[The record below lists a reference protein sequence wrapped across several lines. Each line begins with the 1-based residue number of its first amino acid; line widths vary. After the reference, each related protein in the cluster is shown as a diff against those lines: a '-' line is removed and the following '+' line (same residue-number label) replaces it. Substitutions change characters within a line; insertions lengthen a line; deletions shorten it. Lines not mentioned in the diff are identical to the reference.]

1 MTRPITPE
9 LRNKA
14 IKLRKLGLSYSEIRK
29 QVPVAKSTLS
39 TLLKNIKLSKK
50 AKKII
55 ESRTVGAQKLGAEA
69 KHNQRVKKEE
79 KIRKSAFSQITKIT
93 HKELFL
99 MGIMLYW
106 AEGTK
111 SRGSNVSQSVDFS
124 NSDPKMLKFFM
135 NWLEVC
141 LKIPKDMIAPRIYI
155 HESKKDKVNEVL
167 EYWSKQITFPKEKF
181 SRTCFTKT
189 VYPRKNKRKDTTQYY
204 GQLRI
209 RIKKSTDLNRRI
221 AGWIDGVVNSS
232 GVASNNGV

>member
-1 MTRPITPE
+1 M
-9 LRNKA
+9 A

-29 QVPVAKSTLS
+29 QIPVAKSTLS

-79 KIRKSAFSQITKIT
+79 KIRKSAFSQIANIT
-93 HKELFL
+93 NKELFL

-111 SRGSNVSQSVDFS
+111 SRGSNISQSVDFS
-124 NSDPKMLKFFM
+124 NSDSKMLKFFM

-155 HESKKDKVNEVL
+155 HESKKDKANEVL
-167 EYWSKQITFPKEKF
+167 EYWSKQIVFPKEKF

-209 RIKKSTDLNRRI
+209 RIKKSTDLNRKI
-221 AGWIDGVVNSS
+221 AGWIDGVVDSS
-232 GVASNNGV
+232 GLASNNGI